1 MLGLDKRLIHKTTR
15 TWIVAGAAAGLADIA
30 LTLALFYVLG
40 MALDGALAGRNL
52 LTGLAGV
59 LALLCL
65 LKFGFAWLSRTAQS
79 KASAETKVSVRDLVY
94 RHALKL
100 GPGLLGKGRT
110 GEIVNA
116 AVDGMDWLENYYGV
130 YFIQFAV
137 GVGTPVLLCLFVL
150 GVDWAVGLALIV
162 SIPVTPLFIRAVSSS
177 FTDVSR
183 RYSQVL
189 DGQSARFLDSIQ
201 GMSTLKAFNLSRA
214 RGERMRKANEDL
226 RRETMGLLFVNQMM
240 IAVVDFGFAL
250 CSTLVIAVAAL
261 LRFDGG
267 HVSAGEVAALILAS
281 SLFAK
286 TLGALGKFFFAGAV
300 GREVA
305 NKILNFLDETPSV
318 RDRAA
323 NETAPAK
330 LERPVIELN
339 DVSFTYEGSAAPAV
353 EAVSFRIDAG
363 ETLALIGH
371 SGSGKTTLTNL
382 LLRTLQPDA
391 GRITLDGRPVEDLP
405 VDWVRAQI
413 ALVPQDP
420 FLFFGTIADNL
431 RVAREDASVEDLE
444 AAARA
449 AELYDDIMSTP
460 KGFDTMVG
468 EHGLALS
475 GGQVQRLAV
484 ARALLKDAPIV
495 VLDEPTSQIDVETE
509 FDLTAALKRLTRDKT
524 VLLIAHRLSTVE
536 RADRIMVMSEGRIVE
551 DGAREDLLKRDGL
564 YARMVR
570 TKRETETRGLEGG
583 EAARA

>member
-15 TWIVAGAAAGLADIA
+15 TWIGWGVAAGAMDIA
-30 LTLALFYVLG
+30 LTLALFYILG
-40 MALDGALAGRNL
+40 MTLDEAMEGRNL
-52 LTGLAGV
+52 LPRMAGA
-59 LALLCL
+59 LALLCA
-65 LKFGFAWLSRTAQS
+65 LKFGCAWLFRTAQS
-79 KASAETKVSVRDLVY
+79 KASAETKVSVRGLVY
-94 RHALKL
+94 CHALKL

-110 GEIVNA
+110 GEIVNT

-137 GVGTPVLLCLFVL
+137 GMATPVLLCLFIL
-150 GVDWAVGLALIV
+150 GVDWVVGLALIV

-183 RYSQVL
+183 RYTQVL
-189 DGQSARFLDSIQ
+189 NDQSARFLDSIQ
-201 GMSTLKAFNLSRA
+201 GMSTLKSFNLSGQ
-214 RGERMRKANEDL
+214 RGEQMRKANEDL

-250 CSTLVIAVAAL
+250 CSTLVIAVVAL

-267 HVSAGEVAALILAS
+267 HVSAGEAAALILAS

-305 NKILNFLDETPSV
+305 AKILEFLEQTPSV
-318 RDRAA
+318 RDTAA
-323 NETAPAK
+323 NENTPAGLDTAA
-330 LERPVIELN
+330 VELSN
-339 DVSFTYEGSAAPAV
+339 VSFTYDGHDRPAV
-353 EAVSFRIDAG
+353 EDVSFRIEAG

-382 LLRTLQPDA
+382 LLRTLQPDT
-391 GRITLDGRPVEDLP
+391 GTITLDGRAVEDLP
-405 VDWVRAQI
+405 LDWVRAQI

-420 FLFFGTIADNL
+420 FLFFGTIAENL
-431 RVAREDASVEDLE
+431 RVARDDATEADLE

-449 AELYDDIMSTP
+449 AELYDDIMAMP

-475 GGQVQRLAV
+475 GGQAQRLAV

-509 FDLTAALKRLTRDKT
+509 FALTEALKRLTRDKT

-536 RADRIMVMSEGRIVE
+536 TADRIMVMSGGRIVE
-551 DGAREDLLKRDGL
+551 EGTRADLLKRDGL

-570 TKRETETRGLEGG
+570 TKRAAETGG
-583 EAARA
+583 EAA